1 MNVYDFDNTIYDGD
15 SSINFYAFCLRR
27 HPSLIERLP
36 KQMIAALR
44 YKTKKID
51 KVQFKEIYFS
61 FLERLPD
68 FQEEVEAFWNKE
80 EKKIKK
86 WYLVQ
91 QKESDII
98 ISASPYFLLEEIC
111 KRLNIKHLIA
121 SRVNP
126 LSGRFEGPNCYG
138 LEKVRQYDEN
148 FAGEKIDVFYSDSL
162 SDQPM
167 ADLAAQAFIVKKDKA
182 FKWPERK
189 KED

>member
-98 ISASPYFLLEEIC
+98 ISASPYYLLEEIC
-111 KRLNIKHLIA
+111 KRLNI
-121 SRVNP
+121 
-126 LSGRFEGPNCYG
+126 
-138 LEKVRQYDEN
+138 
-148 FAGEKIDVFYSDSL
+148 
-162 SDQPM
+162 
-167 ADLAAQAFIVKKDKA
+167 
-182 FKWPERK
+182 
-189 KED
+189 